1 MKPKSSIST
10 LRLGLFSVLAVM
22 VLSFS
27 VLTPSIFADQKEQS
41 LQKMA
46 QENLDVVSELVS
58 RHLYDAALATIK
70 SIDTSE
76 DIVLSEKQ
84 AKTLEDYRK
93 ESSDG
98 VDAQRLIV
106 KQMEELQ
113 ELFANDD
120 YAAIKD
126 IIDSLKDNSEYMT
139 DDMLAGFKQK
149 LSSYTLLEKTIKG
162 RLKKQFAQSKKYYKD
177 GDFANAK
184 IGFDAICNSGVELS
198 FFDRGG
204 DFATSETYLIKISEK
219 ETAMASGAAIDDE
232 LDTEPVAVDVADA
245 GTVVEPA
252 EVEKEQ
258 MQIAGQEEEEILN
271 RASGSQPMYVAKQ
284 EPKKSGGFLFFGK
297 KSGDKLNAEETKE
310 VQKLIAYG
318 DLYLTKKKYNQA
330 KQYFLEALAKD
341 PDNLTAQK
349 FLNVADYHIN
359 HPVSQAKAK
368 ELSILDKVKRQQAL
382 QRQAVVSNW
391 ENTSNLT
398 TNLIAEKKYSQA
410 IKEVIQALAAIE
422 SNKKVLGDSYA
433 TMKSEAEELRRQV
446 ELYRSEASA
455 LAQAEKVEEARLRQ
469 KDIADKIEL
478 ERAESVNILFRTANE
493 FAEKRRF
500 QAAIDTIDRL
510 ITIDPYNEE
519 AKYLRNMYEQ
529 ANLWQIQHETA
540 READRNVTLHLIDAD
555 KNLIPPTEKV
565 EYPSLQEW
573 REKDKRL
580 PKSISAAKTKIEV
593 TKRLSEER
601 IEIEFDDIS
610 LQEALDIIADSGKVV
625 LLPMWPELDL
635 AGITPD
641 DLVSARP
648 ATMSI
653 GKALNFVLNYVSGAG
668 TMGKAGFEVDEE
680 GNIIVKVV
688 GDDYGY
694 EFRTYYVGDLVRP
707 TQSMGG
713 MGGGMGGGMMG
724 GRGGMGGGMMG
735 GMGGGMMGGMGGGMM
750 GGMGGGMMG
759 GMGGGMMGGMGGM
772 GGGMGFDREPLKEYN
787 GNSRN
792 RNKNKNDD
800 DQLIQLGYSDTNI
813 DNNTPDGMHFAQ
825 SYGGGGG
832 MSGGGGR
839 SGGMG
844 GGMSGGM
851 SGGMGGGMGGGG
863 MGGGRTFETNMM
875 ELMMLQMLI
884 QRSVEPSSWRFS
896 MNNMNRRGGQQQG
909 MDELAQAQQG
919 YGMIQQFRTTYF
931 NIYQKPEVH
940 LKVAEFLSDLRS
952 MHGDQV
958 SIEIRL
964 LTINNSILEDI
975 GVDFDVILD
984 ASEHGWDKW
993 SDIQVEQQHASWAS
1007 PPPATGITG
1016 SLGGGAV
1023 PTAFTLSGSFLD
1035 NIQVDFL
1042 INATKA
1048 NSRSR
1053 LVTAP
1058 NVTVFNGEQ
1067 AYLNFSREIVYV
1079 SEMDPEV
1086 GVGVVGYDVST
1097 DTLNSGIVLNLTP
1110 YISHDKRYVQMNIN
1124 FQQEILDS
1132 MFDFA
1137 YVSTDAA
1144 GSTVDQVDGTTI
1156 PNQQDL
1162 SVRIQLP
1169 QTSVTNIDT
1178 RVSVP
1183 DGGTLLLG
1191 GQKLV
1196 GESERESGVPGLAHV
1211 PILNRLF
1218 STRNKTKDENIILVL
1233 MKPDIIIQSEMEED
1247 NFGSFELDKESY

>member
-1 MKPKSSIST
+1 MKPKSSFST
-10 LRLGLFSVLAVM
+10 LQTGLFSVLAVM

-27 VLTPSIFADQKEQS
+27 VLTPPVFADQKEQT

-46 QENLDVVSELVS
+46 QEKLDVVSELVS

-76 DIVLSEKQ
+76 DIVLNEKQ
-84 AKTLEDYRK
+84 AKTLEDYRT
-93 ESSDG
+93 ESTDG
-98 VDAQRLIV
+98 VEVQRLIV
-106 KQMEELQ
+106 KQFEDMES
-113 ELFANDD
+113 LFSNDD

-126 IIDSLKDNSEYMT
+126 VIASLKENSGYMT

-149 LSSYTLLEKTIKG
+149 LSSFADLEKTLKG
-162 RLKKQFAQSKKYYKD
+162 RLKKQFSQSKKYYQE
-177 GDFANAK
+177 GDYTNAR
-184 IGFDAICNSGVELS
+184 IGFEAICDSGVELS

-204 DFATSETYLIKISEK
+204 DFATSETYLIKIGEK
-219 ETAMASGAAIDDE
+219 EAAASGEIVADE
-232 LDTEPVAVDVADA
+232 LDTEPVVADA
-245 GTVVEPA
+245 GSVVEPA

-258 MQIAGQEEEEILN
+258 VQINQQEEKKILD
-271 RASGSQPMYVAKQ
+271 RAKTSESLNVAQ
-284 EPKKSGGFLFFGK
+284 EEPKKSGGFLFFGK
-297 KSGDKLNAEETKE
+297 KSGDKLSEEEAKE

-330 KQYFLEALAKD
+330 EQYFNEALAKD
-341 PDNLTAQK
+341 PDNITAKK
-349 FLNVADYHIN
+349 FLTVAQYHIA

-368 ELSILDKVKRQQAL
+368 ELSIIDKLKQKESL

-391 ENTSNLT
+391 ENTRNLT
-398 TNLIAEKKYSQA
+398 ANLIAEEKYSQA
-410 IKEVIQALAAIE
+410 IKEVIQAIAAIE
-422 SNKKVLGDSYA
+422 SNKKVLGASYA
-433 TMKSEAEELRRQV
+433 SMKSEAEELRRQV
-446 ELYRSEASA
+446 EQYRKEAA
-455 LAQAEKVEEARLRQ
+455 AVAQEQKIEEARIKQ
-469 KDIADKIEL
+469 KDIADKIEA
-478 ERAESVNILFRTANE
+478 ERAESIAILFKTANE

-540 READRNVTLHLIDAD
+540 READRNVTLQLMDAD

-565 EYPSLQEW
+565 EYPTPEKW
-573 REKDKRL
+573 RAMKKRL
-580 PKSISAAKTKIEV
+580 PKSISSAQTKIDV
-593 TKRLSEER
+593 TKRLAEER
-601 IEIEFDDIS
+601 IPIEFDDIS
-610 LQEALDIIADSGKVV
+610 LQEALDEIAATGQVV
-625 LLPMWPELDL
+625 ILPMWPELDL

-668 TMGKAGFEVDEE
+668 TMGKAGYEVDEE

-713 MGGGMGGGMMG
+713 YGGGMSGGMGGM
-724 GRGGMGGGMMG
+724 R
-735 GMGGGMMGGMGGGMM
+735 
-750 GGMGGGMMG
+750 G

-772 GGGMGFDREPLKEYN
+772 GGMMGGMGGMGGMMGGMGGMMGGMGGMGGMRGGMYDQEPLRQYN
-787 GNSRN
+787 GGSK
-792 RNKNKNDD
+792 KNKNAEEYE
-800 DQLIQLGYSDTNI
+800 DQLIKLSYSNGI
-813 DNNTPDGMHFAQ
+813 NSNTPDGMHFTQ
-825 SYGGGGG
+825 SYGSGSGSGSSG
-832 MSGGGGR
+832 LGSSGGSR
-839 SGGMG
+839 SNSGMG
-844 GGMSGGM
+844 NSNN
-851 SGGMGGGMGGGG
+851 SG
-863 MGGGRTFETNMM
+863 MGGGRTYETNYM

-884 QRSVEPSSWRFS
+884 QQSVEPSTWRFS
-896 MNNMNRRGGQQQG
+896 MNNRYRTGNQQDG

-931 NIYQKPEVH
+931 NIYQKPDVH
-940 LKVAEFLSDLRS
+940 VKIAQFLSDLRS

-975 GVDFDVILD
+975 GFDLDILLD
-984 ASEHGWDKW
+984 ASEHGWDRW
-993 SDIQVEQQHASWAS
+993 GDISIAQQHAEWAS

-1023 PTAFTLSGSFLD
+1023 PTAFSLSGSFLD

-1053 LVTAP
+1053 VVTAP

-1086 GVGVVGYDVST
+1086 GVGVVGYDVET

-1124 FQQEILDS
+1124 FEQQILDS

-1137 YVSTDAA
+1137 YVSSDA
-1144 GSTVDQVDGTTI
+1144 VDDSDVDTVDGTTI
-1156 PNQQDL
+1156 VDQEDM

-1196 GESERESGVPGLAHV
+1196 GEAERESGVPGLAHI

-1247 NFGSFELDKESY
+1247 NFGSFELDEESY

>member
-1 MKPKSSIST
+1 MKPKPSISST
-10 LRLGLFSVLAVM
+10 FRAGLFSVLAVM

-27 VLTPSIFADQKEQS
+27 VLTPPVLADQKEQA

-46 QENLDVVSELVS
+46 QENLDVVSEYVS
-58 RHLYDAALATIK
+58 RHLYDLALATIK

-84 AKTLEDYRK
+84 AKQLEDLRNVCT
-93 ESSDG
+93 EG
-98 VDAQRLIV
+98 VEAQREIV
-106 KQMEELQ
+106 KGLEDLED
-113 ELFANDD
+113 LFANEDF
-120 YAAIKD
+120 AAIKD
-126 IIDSLKDNSEYMT
+126 VIATLKDNAEYMT
-139 DDMLAGFKQK
+139 DDMLAGFKDK
-149 LSSYTLLEKTIKG
+149 LSSYSVLEKTIKN
-162 RLKKQFAQSKKYYKD
+162 RLKKQFAQSKQFYKA
-177 GDFANAK
+177 GDYANAR
-184 IGFDAICNSGVELS
+184 IGFERIVDSGVELS

-204 DFATSETYLIKISEK
+204 DFATADTYLIKITEQ
-219 ETAMASGAAIDDE
+219 EAAAASGDMIATDI
-232 LDTEPVAVDVADA
+232 DTEPVVADA
-245 GTVVEPA
+245 GNAVQPS

-258 MQIAGQEEEEILN
+258 VQISKEEEDQILA
-271 RASGSQPMYVAKQ
+271 RATDKPMFIAK
-284 EPKKSGGFLFFGK
+284 EEKKSVGFLFFGK
-297 KSGDKLNAEETKE
+297 KSGDKLSEEETEE

-318 DLYLTKKKYNQA
+318 DLFLTKKKYNQA
-330 KQYFLEALAKD
+330 KQYFEEALAKD
-341 PDNLTAQK
+341 PDNITAQK
-349 FLNVADYHIN
+349 FLTVAQYHIE

-368 ELSILDKVKRQQAL
+368 ELSILEKAKQKESL
-382 QRQAVVSNW
+382 KRQAVVADWNRVSNQ
-391 ENTSNLT
+391 TSA
-398 TNLIAEKKYSQA
+398 LIGQEKYNEAIKDIVQA
-410 IKEVIQALAAIE
+410 IAAIE
-422 SNKKVLGDSYA
+422 SNKQVLGSSYA
-433 TMKSEAEELRRQV
+433 TMKTEAEELRRQV
-446 ELYRSEASA
+446 EQLRSEAKA
-455 LAQAEKVEEARLRQ
+455 KAQEAKIEEAAVRQ
-469 KDIADKIEL
+469 KEIADKIEQD
-478 ERAESVNILFRTANE
+478 RAENINILFKTANE

-510 ITIDPYNEE
+510 ITIDPYNEQ

-529 ANLWQIQHETA
+529 ANLWKLQHEQA
-540 READRNVTLHLIDAD
+540 READKKVTMHLIQADA
-555 KNLIPPTEKV
+555 NLIPPTEKV
-565 EYPSLQEW
+565 EYPGFEEW

-580 PKSISAAKTKIEV
+580 PKSETVAQTKMD
-593 TKRLSEER
+593 TQNRLAENR

-610 LQEALDIIADSGKVV
+610 LQEALDEIADLGNVV
-625 LLPMWPELDL
+625 ILPMWPELDL

-641 DLVSARP
+641 DLVSARR

-653 GKALNFVLNYVSGAG
+653 GKALNFVLNYVAGAG
-668 TMGKAGFEVDEE
+668 TMGKAGYEVDEE

-694 EFRTYYVGDLVRP
+694 EFRTYYIGDLVRP
-707 TQSMGG
+707 SQS
-713 MGGGMGGGMMG
+713 
-724 GRGGMGGGMMG
+724 MG
-735 GMGGGMMGGMGGGMM
+735 GMGGGMMGGMSGGMR

-772 GGGMGFDREPLKEYN
+772 GGMMGGMMGGGMMGGMGGGMRGGMGFDRAP
-787 GNSRN
+787 SRN
-792 RNKNKNDD
+792 SSTRNSTNEYD
-800 DQLIQLGYSDTNI
+800 DQLIKLSYGE
-813 DNNTPDGMHFAQ
+813 NNNQENVTPDNYHFTQ

-832 MSGGGGR
+832 Y
-839 SGGMG
+839 G
-844 GGMSGGM
+844 GGMSGGGM
-851 SGGMGGGMGGGG
+851 SGGNRSGGMSSGYGNSGS
-863 MGGGRTFETNMM
+863 GGGRTYETNYM

-884 QRSVEPSSWRFS
+884 QQSVEPSTWRFS
-896 MNNMNRRGGQQQG
+896 MNNMYRRGGNQQEG

-931 NIYQKPEVH
+931 NIYQKPNVH
-940 LKVAEFLSDLRS
+940 LKIAEFLSKLRA

-958 SIEIRL
+958 SIEVRL
-964 LTINNSILEDI
+964 LTINNSVLEDI

-984 ASEHGWDKW
+984 ASEHGWDRW
-993 SDIQVEQQHASWAS
+993 SDIQIEQNHSSFGS

-1023 PTAFTLSGSFLD
+1023 PTAFTMTGSFLD

-1086 GVGVVGYDVST
+1086 GVGVVGYDVET
-1097 DTLNSGIVLNLTP
+1097 DTLNSGIILNLTP

-1124 FQQEILDS
+1124 FEQQILDS

-1137 YVSTDAA
+1137 YVSSDAVDDTD
-1144 GSTVDQVDGTTI
+1144 VEQVDGTTI
-1156 PNQQDL
+1156 VDQEDL

-1196 GESERESGVPGLAHV
+1196 GESERESGVPGLAHI
-1211 PILNRLF
+1211 PFLNRLF

-1247 NFGSFELDKESY
+1247 NYGSFEIDKVSY